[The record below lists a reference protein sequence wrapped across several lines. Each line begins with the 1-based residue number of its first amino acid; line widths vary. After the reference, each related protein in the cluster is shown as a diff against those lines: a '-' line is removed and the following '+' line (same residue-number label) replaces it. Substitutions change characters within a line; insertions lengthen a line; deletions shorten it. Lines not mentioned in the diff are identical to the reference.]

1 MLSMA
6 HAEAWQGVVHSPAA
20 WVFTFVLV
28 VVFPVVDY
36 LVYFR
41 LGSKVKLY
49 TWNILAEWSL
59 VVGCVWVIRASGLG
73 LRDIGEQL
81 GSPSRTLLASGLLLA
96 LVAAVVIA
104 SKTRSRKPS
113 VEQVSKAVGHARRLL
128 PVNPTERMVWIAVA
142 LTAGICEELLYRGWL
157 LNLIGNALGSVWA
170 GLLVSSIV
178 FGLAHAYQGRNGII
192 GASVL
197 GVLFGAVFVLSGTL
211 ILGQILHTAI
221 DLNNGL
227 ALGRIAG
234 RLENAPDTSC

>member
-6 HAEAWQGVVHSPAA
+6 HAGAWQGVVHSPTA
-20 WVFTFVLV
+20 WVFTFALV

-41 LGSKVKLY
+41 LNSRLKLY
-49 TWNILAEWSL
+49 AWNILAEWSL
-59 VVGCVWVIRASGLG
+59 VVGCVWVVRANGLG
-73 LRDIGEQL
+73 LSDIGERL

-113 VEQVSKAVGHARRLL
+113 AEQVSKAVDHVRRLL
-128 PVNPTERMVWIAVA
+128 PVNSTERTVWIAVA
-142 LTAGICEELLYRGWL
+142 LTAGLCEELLYRGWL
-157 LNLIGNALGSVWA
+157 LNLIGNALGSVWV

-197 GVLFGAVFVLSGTL
+197 GVVFGAVFVLSGTL

-227 ALGRIAG
+227 ALGRMAG